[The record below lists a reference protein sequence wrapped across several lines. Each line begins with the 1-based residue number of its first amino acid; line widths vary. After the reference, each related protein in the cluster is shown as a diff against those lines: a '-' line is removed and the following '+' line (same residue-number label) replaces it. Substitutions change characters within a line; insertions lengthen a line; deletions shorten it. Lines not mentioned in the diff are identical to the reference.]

1 MGFYFINSNLYLL
14 TSGKYPRK
22 IKVFIKYSTVGAP
35 GPVCGRP
42 KSEAAARH
50 PGGRSQDRLGS
61 WADQPELTAGS
72 GCGASA
78 LTTRQSMPRLESSPQ
93 SSLAEALALV
103 GWVRSR

>member
-1 MGFYFINSNLYLL
+1 MGFYFLNSNLYLL
-14 TSGKYPRK
+14 TTGKDP
-22 IKVFIKYSTVGAP
+22 IIIQVFIKYSIVGL
-35 GPVCGRP
+35 RFP
-42 KSEAAARH
+42 KSEAAARD

-78 LTTRQSMPRLESSPQ
+78 LTTRQSMPRLDSSPQ

-103 GWVRSR
+103 G